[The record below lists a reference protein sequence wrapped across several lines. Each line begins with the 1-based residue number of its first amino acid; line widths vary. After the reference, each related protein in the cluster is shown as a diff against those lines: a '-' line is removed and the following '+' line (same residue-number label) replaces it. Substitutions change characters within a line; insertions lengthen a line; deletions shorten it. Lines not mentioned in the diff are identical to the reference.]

1 MGIKTIPDCRYA
13 NVEEVSN
20 AFLERTIPIITVD
33 DYDVDYSGDTFE
45 LVRED
50 VVVDTEALVA
60 RREAYESKA
69 EIRALDTADINLTD
83 PLNDLKVIYNR
94 DSVLLSLL
102 INAVENKIPMAL
114 TELVEEGQQLAARY
128 GLGGSYGRR

>member
-1 MGIKTIPDCRYA
+1 M
-13 NVEEVSN
+13 
-20 AFLERTIPIITVD
+20 
-33 DYDVDYSGDTFE
+33 
-45 LVRED
+45 
-50 VVVDTEALVA
+50 VA

-83 PLNDLKVIYNR
+83 PLNDLKIIYNR